1 MTSVDVWVLD
11 QRSNTYDDHQTSKF
25 VSQDAEQQYYDMYE
39 ERKQQNNRH
48 LSYHEHQVNDN
59 TCGMQRHDLPAVTST
74 TKSKVLKHLKIFP
87 QLVKNSINGVIYDM
101 KHYDEIPEPQ
111 NQSRVEYILTRD
123 SRAPYLFSVVIGIVF
138 IALLI
143 ACIAN
148 CCRDPPIVT
157 GVPFNGYNQPP
168 FPQSF
173 VSSSPSQPSFYTVH
187 PTYGKVPFNSVSTI
201 TR

>member
-1 MTSVDVWVLD
+1 MTSVDIWILD

-39 ERKQQNNRH
+39 KRKQQNNRH
-48 LSYHEHQVNDN
+48 LSYHKHQVNDN
-59 TCGMQRHDLPAVTST
+59 TCGMQRHDLNAVTS
-74 TKSKVLKHLKIFP
+74 TKSKVLKQLKIFP

-123 SRAPYLFSVVIGIVF
+123 SRAPYLFSAVIGIVF
-138 IALLI
+138 IALLV

-148 CCRDPPIVT
+148 CCRDPPPIVT
-157 GVPFNGYNQPP
+157 GVPFGGYNQPP

-173 VSSSPSQPSFYTVH
+173 VPQQSLVSAETYNTFHPSK
-187 PTYGKVPFNSVSTI
+187 GKVQAASY
-201 TR
+201 